1 MEEELYSSVNNPL
14 PAYDLLDAIYGI
26 QAKGIV
32 KFWVKDDSEMTAL
45 VDPLLKVNNITLNY
59 PIEHIPLFR
68 KFKFVS
74 LWDGPSCD
82 IHYNNFSAIFWIK
95 HKGTLRL

>member
-1 MEEELYSSVNNPL
+1 MPSVEKIYRPDPTKSVEEELYSSVNNPL

-45 VDPLLKVNNITLNY
+45 VDPLLKVNIT
-59 PIEHIPLFR
+59 
-68 KFKFVS
+68 
-74 LWDGPSCD
+74 
-82 IHYNNFSAIFWIK
+82 
-95 HKGTLRL
+95 

>member
-45 VDPLLKVNNITLNY
+45 VDPLLKVNNITWIILYYTFTYFTNSSFY
-59 PIEHIPLFR
+59 HCGMVQVVKFITITSLISFGLSKKEH
-68 KFKFVS
+68 
-74 LWDGPSCD
+74 
-82 IHYNNFSAIFWIK
+82 
-95 HKGTLRL
+95 